1 MRFLCFHGMG
11 TNSQIFEMQTAA
23 LRYELGD
30 HHTYEFVEGTLPC
43 SSDQAIAALFTSTE
57 DSFAYFDVTNIPTC
71 KKALLDLDAYIRT
84 EGPFDGGIAF
94 SQGAALLST
103 YITWKF
109 MSDPTAQHLSP
120 VFKCAIFISAGLPVD
135 PIALLERDEL
145 KSLRFAEHGEVIP
158 IPTAHIWGTGDTVW
172 REQSEEVKT
181 LCKKDAAVAFVHS
194 GGHEVP
200 SSGALKDSVPGMVQA
215 VRKTIHKALSAHV

>member
-30 HHTYEFVEGTLPC
+30 HHTYEFVEGTLPW

-57 DSFAYFDVTNIPTC
+57 DSFAYFNVKDIPTC
-71 KKALLDLDAYIRT
+71 SKALTDLETYIET
-84 EGPFDGGIAF
+84 EGPFDGAIAF
-94 SQGAALLST
+94 SQGAALLAT
-103 YITWKF
+103 YIIHKF
-109 MSDPTAQHLSP
+109 RTSPAEQHMAP

-135 PIALLERDEL
+135 AEALLRRGEM
-145 KSLRFAEHGEVIP
+145 KSVRYAEAGEVIP
-158 IPTAHIWGTGDTVW
+158 IPTAHIWGTGDVDW
-172 REQSEEVKT
+172 KEQSEEVKM
-181 LCKKDAAVAFVHS
+181 LCKKDMAVQFVHG

-200 SSGALKDSVPGMVQA
+200 SGGALKDAVPGMVQA
-215 VRKTIHKALSAHV
+215 VRKAIHKALHLQ